1 MAEAEREKV
10 KAQEIVELLGWVVFG
25 LLLPDWL
32 LAPPGS
38 TVFIL
43 CFSALITLI
52 TSLVNRILVDREQLN
67 GWQREIREW
76 TANSKK
82 AKRTG
87 DKKLV
92 AKVQKQQ
99 SRIMQLQGKVF
110 KQSLKPMV
118 VYFVPFML
126 LWQLFLIPLFSV
138 GTMAYF
144 PGLSGGYIELP
155 LFLWYLICSFAS
167 GTLISRALG
176 VPMGTSGA
184 PS

>member
-1 MAEAEREKV
+1 MIFR
-10 KAQEIVELLGWVVFG
+10 
-25 LLLPDWL
+25 LLLPNWL
-32 LAPPGS
+32 TIPPGS
-38 TVFIL
+38 TIFIL
-43 CFSALITLI
+43 GFSALITLI
-52 TSLVNRILVDREQLN
+52 TSLVNRLLVDREQLN

-76 TANSKK
+76 TNDSKR
-82 AKRTG
+82 AQRTG
-87 DKKLV
+87 DKKLL

-110 KQSLKPMV
+110 KQSLKPMI

-126 LWQLFLIPLFSV
+126 LWQWFLIPELGV

-176 VPMGTSGA
+176 VPMGTSGVQG
-184 PS
+184 